1 MIFRMN
7 RKQREKKF
15 FLAGQLLASKWQHLS
30 KEDHFWKGLENQDV
44 ECFWRERTPGN
55 EEYLQ
60 KGNYKKMSH
69 YKTANI
75 FHIEGFWTNIVL
87 ETLTH
92 KSFSWK
98 EDQKGKERR
107 ASLREPASASN

>member
-1 MIFRMN
+1 
-7 RKQREKKF
+7 
-15 FLAGQLLASKWQHLS
+15 
-30 KEDHFWKGLENQDV
+30 
-44 ECFWRERTPGN
+44 
-55 EEYLQ
+55 
-60 KGNYKKMSH
+60 MSH

-87 ETLTH
+87 ETLTQ

-107 ASLREPASASN
+107 ASLREPATAKR